1 MQKFIAGWVWMC
13 LFVCFGG
20 GSAKAARVEE
30 PVDVGVGPATYFINN
45 PIFLHHP
52 VNVGLKISVA
62 AVINRALIRRYRGKI
77 PARYRRLTRRLRE
90 VKLRPLVLGLIPD
103 SLIISPTF
111 QGTQIYGVIFRP
123 FALGLGIPL
132 GPLNVSL
139 SAGILLNYTYIIS
152 TTQLSPG
159 GPTFFT
165 QPAVQITH
173 FLRPGIDAKL
183 EFELPISEHFL
194 ISFGWA
200 SQVYVPQ
207 RLGASPF
214 AEFGPFESWV
224 WHFGQAFLLFHFR
237 FPFETNL

>member
-20 GSAKAARVEE
+20 GSAKAARVEV

-45 PIFLHHP
+45 PIFSDQPAHF
-52 VNVGLKISVA
+52 GLKISVA
-62 AVINRALIRRYRGKI
+62 AVINRALIRRYRRKI
-77 PARYRRLTRRLRE
+77 PARYRRLTGRLRE

-103 SLIISPTF
+103 SLIISPAL
-111 QGTQIYGVIFRP
+111 QRTQMYGVVFRP

-139 SAGILLNYTYIIS
+139 SAGILINYTFIHS
-152 TTQLSPG
+152 TSHL
-159 GPTFFT
+159 PTGSSEFT
-165 QPAVQITH
+165 QPAEQITH

-207 RLGASPF
+207 SIGASPF
-214 AEFGPFESWV
+214 AEFGSFGSWV